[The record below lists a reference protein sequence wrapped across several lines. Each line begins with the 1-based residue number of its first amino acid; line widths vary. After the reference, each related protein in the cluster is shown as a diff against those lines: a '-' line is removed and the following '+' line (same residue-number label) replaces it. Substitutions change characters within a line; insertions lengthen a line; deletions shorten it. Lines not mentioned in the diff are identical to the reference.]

1 MKNPKQ
7 RIDEPVSEDEKFHIF
22 GKKNGRKEFFKTEIG
37 RKTAEEEAERLE
49 DSRDDGTKFFVEA
62 KI

>member
-49 DSRDDGTKFFVEA
+49 DSSDDGVKFFVEA
-62 KI
+62 QI